1 MKWLLLLALISTILS
16 ATLAFV
22 DVESRIVGGNPAIQ
36 NQIPYIVS
44 MRVKATNAHFC
55 GGKNVF
61 SKTSAFIY

>member
-1 MKWLLLLALISTILS
+1 MKWLLLVTVISTISS

-22 DVESRIVGGNPAIQ
+22 DVETRIVGGNPAIQ

-55 GGKNVF
+55 GGKKRF
-61 SKTSAFIY
+61 